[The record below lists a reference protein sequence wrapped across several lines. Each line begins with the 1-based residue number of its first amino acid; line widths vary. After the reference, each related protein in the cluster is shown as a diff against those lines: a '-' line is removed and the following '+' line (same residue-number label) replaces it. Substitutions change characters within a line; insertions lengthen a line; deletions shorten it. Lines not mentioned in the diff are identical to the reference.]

1 MNQLQLANI
10 ARNSDFQLRVNLLT
24 VKAALAQLA
33 PAEVPPTPGSVLLA
47 QRILKGEEPVERW
60 AMSCVTNP
68 SIAAGAHAEDG
79 STIADADLEFTVNSF
94 WNAFAV

>member
-24 VKAALAQLA
+24 VKAALANLA
-33 PAEVPPTPGSVLLA
+33 AAEPTPGTVLLA
-47 QRILKGEEPVERW
+47 QRILKGEERVERW